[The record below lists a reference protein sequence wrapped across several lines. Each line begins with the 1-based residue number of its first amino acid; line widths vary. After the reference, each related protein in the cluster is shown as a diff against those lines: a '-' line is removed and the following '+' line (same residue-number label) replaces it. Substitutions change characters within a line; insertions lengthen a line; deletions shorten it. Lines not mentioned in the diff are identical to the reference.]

1 MSDKD
6 VFLFVGTYADE
17 EDARIDYDV
26 VRGLHEEGL
35 IGTYDIAI
43 VSKDPDGKVHVK
55 KREKPTEHGAWTG
68 VAVGALVGIL
78 FPPSI
83 IAAGVIG
90 GVTGGLAG
98 HFWRGM
104 SRADVKELGELID
117 EGQAALVVVGESKI
131 DQYMDRAFS
140 RARRTMQKQ
149 VKADA
154 KEVQRQLDEAA
165 KQRA

>member
-6 VFLFVGTYADE
+6 VFLFVGTYEDE
-17 EDARIDYDV
+17 EDARIDYDAV
-26 VRGLHEEGL
+26 HQLHEERL

-43 VSKDPDGKVHVK
+43 VSKDAEGKVHVK
-55 KREKPTEHGAWTG
+55 KREKPTEHGVWTG
-68 VAVGALVGIL
+68 AAVGALVGIL

-98 HFWRGM
+98 HFFRGM
-104 SRADVKELGELID
+104 SRNDVKELGELID
-117 EGQAALVVVGESKI
+117 EGQAALVVVGESKV
-131 DQYMDRAFS
+131 DEYMDRAFA
-140 RARRTMQKQ
+140 RARRTMRKQ
-149 VKADA
+149 VRADA